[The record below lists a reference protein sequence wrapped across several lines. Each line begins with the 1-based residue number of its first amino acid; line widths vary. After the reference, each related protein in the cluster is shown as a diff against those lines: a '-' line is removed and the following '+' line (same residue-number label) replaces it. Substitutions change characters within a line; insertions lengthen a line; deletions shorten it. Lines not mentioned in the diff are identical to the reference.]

1 MFLALFD
8 CPRQN
13 INHSSE
19 KLKVIYIKRFFLF
32 CAIINYQ
39 YKTSELKD
47 AEKLWWSKQ
56 FKPFSPVRMNWE
68 CAFLY
73 DV

>member
-1 MFLALFD
+1 MFLVLFD

-19 KLKVIYIKRFFLF
+19 KLKVVYIKRFFN
-32 CAIINYQ
+32 AIINYQ
-39 YKTSELKD
+39 SKTSELKD
-47 AEKLWWSKQ
+47 VEKLWWSKQ
-56 FKPFSPVRMNWE
+56 FKPYIPVRMNWE